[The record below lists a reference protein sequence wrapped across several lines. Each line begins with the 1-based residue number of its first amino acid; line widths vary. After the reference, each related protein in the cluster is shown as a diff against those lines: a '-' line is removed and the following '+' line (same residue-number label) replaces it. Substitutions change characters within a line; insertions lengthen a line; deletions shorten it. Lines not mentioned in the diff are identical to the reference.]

1 MFKRKWNK
9 WNCKNFSLLSNFG
22 CFAWTFNL
30 VSIIL
35 DDMAKNEKNRKNST
49 GLAFAC
55 WILGFL
61 ILLIVFLVKQ
71 DDIYSNLK
79 TTRFFERLFGS
90 TPEFI
95 QKHEVKEKKAP
106 EIETV
111 IELKTE
117 KKQNSQENLG
127 REVLPL
133 VEKIDENKSADE
145 SVSEQKKEN
154 SGAEIKK
161 TEKTEEKPQ
170 DVKNE
175 EKIEKSAETSPANI
189 KKEEKPKV
197 PEKKTITVTNQKI
210 YFVYIGEDGTL
221 SRKMITRPV
230 EKNDSPL
237 VTNMNILLAGPN
249 AQESGRGYRSLIPE
263 GTRLLSASVRD
274 GVAYLNF
281 NEQFEFNTV
290 GMDGYQAQ
298 LMQIVYTA
306 TEFGTVNSVQ
316 FLIEGQKKEYL
327 GSEGIWIG
335 SPLSR
340 SSFN

>member
-9 WNCKNFSLLSNFG
+9 WNCENFSLLSNFG

-95 QKHEVKEKKAP
+95 QKHEVKEKKVP

-127 REVLPL
+127 TEVLPL
-133 VEKIDENKSADE
+133 VEKIDENKSANK
-145 SVSEQKKEN
+145 SLSEQ
-154 SGAEIKK
+154 
-161 TEKTEEKPQ
+161 
-170 DVKNE
+170 
-175 EKIEKSAETSPANI
+175 KIEKSAETSPANI

-197 PEKKTITVTNQKI
+197 PEKKTIIVTNQKI

>member
-1 MFKRKWNK
+1 
-9 WNCKNFSLLSNFG
+9 
-22 CFAWTFNL
+22 
-30 VSIIL
+30 
-35 DDMAKNEKNRKNST
+35 MAKNEKNRKNST

-79 TTRFFERLFGS
+79 TTRFFERLFGT

-95 QKHEVKEKKAP
+95 QKHEVKEKKVP

-127 REVLPL
+127 TEVLPL
-133 VEKIDENKSADE
+133 VEKKYENKSANE

-154 SGAEIKK
+154 SGAGIKK
-161 TEKTEEKPQ
+161 IEKTEEKPQ
-170 DVKNE
+170 IVKNE
-175 EKIEKSAETSPANI
+175 EKIEKSAEKSPANI

-237 VTNMNILLAGPN
+237 VTNMNLLLAGPN

-327 GSEGIWIG
+327 GSEGSQLLIPIVFHNA
-335 SPLSR
+335 SQR
-340 SSFN
+340 F

>member
-9 WNCKNFSLLSNFG
+9 WNCENFSLLSNFG

-49 GLAFAC
+49 ELAFAC

-95 QKHEVKEKKAP
+95 QKHEVKEKKVP

-117 KKQNSQENLG
+117 RKQNSQENLG
-127 REVLPL
+127 TAVLPL

-170 DVKNE
+170 VVKNE
-175 EKIEKSAETSPANI
+175 EKIEKSAETSPVNI

-197 PEKKTITVTNQKI
+197 PEKKTITVL
-210 YFVYIGEDGTL
+210 Y
-221 SRKMITRPV
+221 S
-230 EKNDSPL
+230 
-237 VTNMNILLAGPN
+237 NI
-249 AQESGRGYRSLIPE
+249 S
-263 GTRLLSASVRD
+263 
-274 GVAYLNF
+274 YLF
-281 NEQFEFNTV
+281 F
-290 GMDGYQAQ
+290 
-298 LMQIVYTA
+298 
-306 TEFGTVNSVQ
+306 
-316 FLIEGQKKEYL
+316 
-327 GSEGIWIG
+327 
-335 SPLSR
+335 
-340 SSFN
+340 

>member
-1 MFKRKWNK
+1 MKIFRF
-9 WNCKNFSLLSNFG
+9 CKTSAG
-22 CFAWTFNL
+22 FAWTFNL

-79 TTRFFERLFGS
+79 TTRFFERLFGT

-95 QKHEVKEKKAP
+95 QKHEIKEKKVP

-117 KKQNSQENLG
+117 TKQSSQENLG
-127 REVLPL
+127 TEVLPS
-133 VEKIDENKSADE
+133 VEKIDENKSANED
-145 SVSEQKKEN
+145 VPDQKKQNPSE
-154 SGAEIKK
+154 GIKK

-170 DVKNE
+170 VAKNE
-175 EKIEKSAETSPANI
+175 GKQEKSTENSPANI
-189 KKEEKPKV
+189 KKEEKTKA

-221 SRKMITRPV
+221 SRKMITRAV

-249 AQESGRGYRSLIPE
+249 AQESARGYRSLIPE

-274 GVAYLNF
+274 GIAYLNF

>member
-1 MFKRKWNK
+1 
-9 WNCKNFSLLSNFG
+9 
-22 CFAWTFNL
+22 
-30 VSIIL
+30 
-35 DDMAKNEKNRKNST
+35 MAKNEKNRKNST

-79 TTRFFERLFGS
+79 TTRFFERIFGT

-95 QKHEVKEKKAP
+95 QKHEVKEKNVP

-117 KKQNSQENLG
+117 RKQNSQENL
-127 REVLPL
+127 RTEVLPS
-133 VEKIDENKSADE
+133 VEKKEENKFANK
-145 SVSEQKKEN
+145 SVSGQKKEN
-154 SGAEIKK
+154 SSAEIKK
-161 TEKTEEKPQ
+161 AEKTEEKPQ
-170 DVKNE
+170 VVKNE
-175 EKIEKSAETSPANI
+175 EK
-189 KKEEKPKV
+189 EEKPKI
-197 PEKKTITVTNQKI
+197 PEKKTISVTNQKI

-221 SRKMITRPV
+221 SRKMIMRPV

-237 VTNMNILLAGPN
+237 VTNMNLLLAGPN

-306 TEFGTVNSVQ
+306 TEFGTVDSVQ

>member
-1 MFKRKWNK
+1 
-9 WNCKNFSLLSNFG
+9 
-22 CFAWTFNL
+22 
-30 VSIIL
+30 
-35 DDMAKNEKNRKNST
+35 MAKNEKNRKNST

-79 TTRFFERLFGS
+79 TTRFFERLFGT

-95 QKHEVKEKKAP
+95 QKHEVKEKKVP

-117 KKQNSQENLG
+117 KKQNSQENSG

-133 VEKIDENKSADE
+133 VEKKYENKSAEE
-145 SVSEQKKEN
+145 SVYDQKKEN
-154 SGAEIKK
+154 SSAEIKK

-170 DVKNE
+170 VVKNE
-175 EKIEKSAETSPANI
+175 GKIEKGAENSPANI
-189 KKEEKPKV
+189 KKEEKTKD

-221 SRKMITRPV
+221 SRKMITRLV

-237 VTNMNILLAGPN
+237 VTNMNLLLAGPN